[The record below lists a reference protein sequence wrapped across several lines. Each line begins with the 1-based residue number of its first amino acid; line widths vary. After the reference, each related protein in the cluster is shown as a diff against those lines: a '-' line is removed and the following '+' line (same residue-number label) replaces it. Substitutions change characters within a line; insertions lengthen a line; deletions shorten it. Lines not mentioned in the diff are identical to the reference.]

1 MSSKWALRRVV
12 IGRKSLW
19 IMDVA
24 GETSMPEV
32 TRYLET
38 NERPHHIVEGWCGPS
53 ELESAL
59 PRPLAKAEE

>member
-1 MSSKWALRRVV
+1 M

-24 GETSMPEV
+24 GETSVPEE
-32 TRYLET
+32 TRYVDT
-38 NERPHHIVEGWCGPS
+38 NERPHHILEGWCGPS